1 MTGLTF
7 LTPDAQYD
15 DGAGIERAET
25 GGEAT
30 WHVHRARTLAELSD
44 AELRAADAVVT
55 WHVMPIDRDFIS
67 RLDRCR
73 IIVRAGVGVDHIDL
87 AAAGEAGI
95 PVCNTPDYGV
105 SEVADHAIG
114 MMLALRRGLV
124 AHGTS
129 MRADPEAAFRSPPPP
144 LVARNR
150 GGTFGVVG
158 FGAIGMAT
166 AARAR
171 AFGMRVLVHDPYAT
185 SGVEIAFGVDRTS
198 RLDDLLGQADV
209 VSLHCPLTPETRGLF
224 GRNAF
229 ARMKPGAILIN
240 TARGPV
246 VDMEAMIEALEAGRL
261 GGAGIDVF
269 ETEPL
274 PANSPLGR
282 FLRSR
287 APAAGEGRLILTPHS
302 GWASPESARD
312 VRRLSV
318 ETAMIYLRKGRLRNA
333 VNLAYVTNRRSI

>member
-15 DGAGIERAET
+15 DGADIERAET
-25 GGEAT
+25 GGDAT
-30 WHVHRARTLAELSD
+30 WYIHRARTLAQLND
-44 AELRAADAVVT
+44 AELRAADAVVA
-55 WHVMPIDRDFIS
+55 WHVMPIDREFIS

-73 IIVRAGVGVDHIDL
+73 IIVRAGVGIDHINL

-124 AHGTS
+124 AHGAN
-129 MRADPEAAFRSPPPP
+129 MRADPEAAFRAASPP
-144 LVARNR
+144 LVTRSR

-171 AFGMRVLVHDPYAT
+171 AFGMRVLVHDPYAP
-185 SGVEIAFGVDRTS
+185 SGVEIACGVERTAK
-198 RLDDLLGQADV
+198 LDDVLEQADV
-209 VSLHCPLTPETRGLF
+209 VSLHCPLTSETRGLI
-224 GRNAF
+224 GRGAF
-229 ARMKPGAILIN
+229 DRMKPGAILLN

-246 VDMEAMIEALEAGRL
+246 VDVVAMIEALEAGRL

-274 PANSPLGR
+274 PADSPLGR
-282 FLRSR
+282 FLRSGV
-287 APAAGEGRLILTPHS
+287 PAAGEGRLILTPHA

-318 ETAMIYLRKGRLRNA
+318 ETAMIYLREGRLRNA
-333 VNLAYVTNRRSI
+333 VNLAHVIDRRSN